1 MENYKFDFKK
11 TIESLILAQMKSQSD
26 ETSQMAADMV
36 SVFLSYGID
45 ITTAMAIIM
54 EISKVVSKYTKG
66 DEFDR

>member
-66 DEFDR
+66 DE

>member
-11 TIESLILAQMKSQSD
+11 TIENLILAQMKSQSD

-54 EISKVVSKYTKG
+54 EITKVVGKYTKEG
-66 DEFDR
+66 E

>member
-54 EISKVVSKYTKG
+54 EISKVVSEYAKG
-66 DEFDR
+66 DE

>member
-54 EISKVVSKYTKG
+54 EISKVVSEYAKG
-66 DEFDR
+66 D

>member
-26 ETSQMAADMV
+26 ETSQMAADII

-45 ITTAMAIIM
+45 ITTALSIIM
-54 EISKVVSKYTKG
+54 EISKVISKYTKG
-66 DEFDR
+66 DE